1 MRDRYNLLTRKMQA
15 KLKNEEKASGI
26 DVESS
31 ELDCLLNEILEKE
44 KAAKEKLECE
54 EENKKKTFCL

>member
-1 MRDRYNLLTRKMQA
+1 MQA
-15 KLKNEEKASGI
+15 KLKSEEKASGI

-31 ELDCLLNEILEKE
+31 ELDCLLEEILEKE